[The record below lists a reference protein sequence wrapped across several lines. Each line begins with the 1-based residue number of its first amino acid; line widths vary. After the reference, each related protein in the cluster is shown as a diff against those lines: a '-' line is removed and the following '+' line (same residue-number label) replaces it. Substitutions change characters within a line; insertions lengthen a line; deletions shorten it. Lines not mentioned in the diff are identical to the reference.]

1 MASTAVT
8 PDEIREGLSA
18 FFADVD
24 PASLTS
30 DEIKPEELSTA
41 SEFNSARQLDASD
54 FIIDSMDVVDDVPAR
69 ENSTAVSDAD
79 GLDASTVA
87 DISLDELQLVEPL
100 TADTDLI
107 DADYVSSLEDVFVES
122 AGQESSAEQV
132 DADEDGLSGQLDSD
146 YASSL
151 EDVVDEVADQE
162 SAAEQADS
170 DRDELDGQ
178 LDSMAVQ
185 VDADEDELSGQ
196 HDSAL
201 ENIADAETVI
211 AAAEEEVDG
220 IKTSGEAALV
230 EASDHEFSVDNSVA
244 AESDAVSGID
254 TSLDEL
260 QLVEPMAA
268 ESDLIDANP
277 LSPLG
282 NVVDEVADQESLAEQ
297 ADSDEDELDGQ
308 LDSDYV
314 SSLEDVVDDDMSA
327 QESSSENANATEI
340 TAASIT
346 VSARDVLQP
355 TEPLADESELFD
367 ADYTASLE
375 DVVDEVSIHESSAES
390 TDSDDKQ
397 AHAESTSD
405 GVAPTGEADWHTV
418 DSEGGDSKNAYD
430 NDASVEDLNLRDVVM
445 KEGVDIDL
453 FADDADS
460 SDSSDST
467 DAFDS
472 TVDEQTL
479 DGQDFVG
486 AQATATGQDQS
497 IQVIVGESQQV
508 PGSAL
513 VAQQKSVELADY
525 YPAVDSLDST
535 QSDFDLDIPNA
546 PAPGGFIRRWYIR
559 GAAFLKRMWRRIRRS
574 KTDAQA

>member
-1 MASTAVT
+1 M
-8 PDEIREGLSA
+8 
-18 FFADVD
+18 
-24 PASLTS
+24 
-30 DEIKPEELSTA
+30 
-41 SEFNSARQLDASD
+41 
-54 FIIDSMDVVDDVPAR
+54 
-69 ENSTAVSDAD
+69 
-79 GLDASTVA
+79 
-87 DISLDELQLVEPL
+87 
-100 TADTDLI
+100 I

-170 DRDELDGQ
+170 DIDELDGQ
-178 LDSMAVQ
+178 LDSAAMQ

-201 ENIADAETVI
+201 KNVADAETVI
-211 AAAEEEVDG
+211 AAAEEEDDG

-297 ADSDEDELDGQ
+297 ADSDDDELDGQ
-308 LDSDYV
+308 LDTDYV
-314 SSLEDVVDDDMSA
+314 PSLEDVADDDISV

-355 TEPLADESELFD
+355 TEPLVDESELFD

-375 DVVDEVSIHESSAES
+375 DVVDEVFIHESSAEI

-405 GVAPTGEADWHTV
+405 GVAPIGEADWHTV
-418 DSEGGDSKNAYD
+418 DSEGGDSKNAND
-430 NDASVEDLNLRDVVM
+430 SDASVEDLNLRDVVM

-453 FADDADS
+453 FADS

>member
-18 FFADVD
+18 FFAGVD

-69 ENSTAVSDAD
+69 GNSTAVSDAD

-201 ENIADAETVI
+201 KNVADAETVI
-211 AAAEEEVDG
+211 AAAEEEDDG

-230 EASDHEFSVDNSVA
+230 EASGHEFSVDNSVA

-405 GVAPTGEADWHTV
+405 GVAPIGEADWHTV
-418 DSEGGDSKNAYD
+418 DSEGGDSKNAND
-430 NDASVEDLNLRDVVM
+430 SDASVEDLNLRDVVM